1 MNIRMEIFPLPLL
14 KRKDN
19 VLLRCIDVVINQEEL
34 LQHQDVCLKVS
45 DRETETEFRLGTL
58 TKGENRKEIL
68 IPEVDRE
75 KDVNFLLSYGDHKV
89 KAELKIKPAKKWEI
103 FLVLHSHTDLGFTAP
118 VSEVAQIHNDNT
130 DLAVLYCSETAH
142 WPEGSRFKW
151 TCEVSWQVQNYLRDR
166 EENKV
171 KPFIEQL
178 QKRNIEVG
186 ALYSG
191 ELTEILGHE
200 QAVRSF
206 YYAAKLRREYNIPVD
221 TAMLCDVPGCTKGF
235 VQVMEKS
242 GINNFIMAD
251 NNFIAPF
258 LSRTDLPRPFYWSGD
273 NGSKVLAWYTDHPYY
288 AYIEGKNY
296 GLSESYTDSR
306 NKLPYKLLALEES
319 GYQLDEFQLQYA
331 FDNFRIEFR
340 PAAIVKEWN
349 EKWEYPKLRI
359 ATAGEFLN
367 KVRKKYHNSI
377 PVVKGDWSDWWSG
390 IVTGFPKETAYS
402 RYLHNKIPALE
413 ILSSA
418 VMLNSEESQYPIET
432 FKNLYYQT
440 LAFDEHSGSGLVWE
454 AKSSEEQRKA
464 LHEGYGFLYNS
475 LREAS
480 ELEDKKRNELSSLFR
495 NDSDADIIAVFNP
508 LNIPFNGLVNVQY
521 NHQGLF
527 FLKDQKSG
535 SSLPVS
541 KVNGSINFYAE
552 EVPPFG
558 FKCFQIAPGEFIKTP
573 SVEVVDEDDFISVT
587 NHSFIINISK
597 TDGEIKSVYNRRV
610 NKELA
615 KDAFGSVVVY
625 EPVPVVVIEMGKYT
639 PEVYSGVEFPG
650 KIMPSDSDSHTEVK
664 VCVDEI
670 YDQVILVNHII
681 NNQVWLSRK
690 TYLDGENLCLEYK
703 VNGKLLNDSEFLK
716 NHLTSKGM
724 LYLHFSMN
732 AEKSELRYEAPCSLI
747 YPAADPFKGSC
758 KDHSAVQNF
767 IQIYNQET
775 LINFVSSDAPLV
787 DFGGI
792 ALMKYR
798 MNFPDNLQDMY
809 VRAMSLNEFN
819 IKNQSPYTDNPD
831 LLFRFVV
838 SASLPGEDSLSE
850 AYMIGERANNG
861 LIPFIIP
868 AGNNGALVTDQFNF
882 IEVKPEH
889 VKVMTIKKA
898 ESGSGLIVRL
908 RETLGKKEDI
918 TVMFPGKIINQVYK
932 TMLSEEKVE
941 EIDFADNKI
950 SFTIDPFSIETFN
963 IQLS

>member
-1 MNIRMEIFPLPLL
+1 MNIRMDIFPLPLL

-19 VLLRCIDVVINQEEL
+19 VLLRCIDVVINQEEI
-34 LQHQDVCLKVS
+34 LQHQDACLKVS
-45 DRETETEFRLGTL
+45 DGEEFRLGTL
-58 TKGENRKEIL
+58 NRGVNRKEIL

-75 KDVNFLLSYGDHKV
+75 KDVNFLLSYGDYKV
-89 KAELKIKPAKKWEI
+89 NAELKIKPAKKWEI

-118 VSEVAQIHNDNT
+118 VSEVAEIHNDNT
-130 DLAVLYCSETAH
+130 DLAVLYCRETGH

-166 EENKV
+166 EESKV
-171 KPFIEQL
+171 KSFVEQL
-178 QKRNIEVG
+178 QKKNIEVG

-206 YYAAKLRREYNIPVD
+206 YYAAKLRREYNIPID

-273 NGSKVLAWYTDHPYY
+273 SGSRVLAWYTDHPYY

-306 NKLPYKLLALEES
+306 NKLPYKLLALENS

-349 EKWEYPKLRI
+349 EKWEFPKLRI
-359 ATAGEFLN
+359 ATACEFLN
-367 KVRKKYHNSI
+367 KVRKKYHDSL

-390 IVTGFPKETAYS
+390 IVTGFPQETAFS
-402 RYLHNKIPALE
+402 RYLHNKIPVLE

-418 VMLNSEESQYPIET
+418 VMLNSEESEYPIKGFE
-432 FKNLYYQT
+432 NLYDQT
-440 LAFDEHSGSGLVWE
+440 LAFDEHSGSGMVWE

-464 LHEGYGFLYNS
+464 LLEGYGFLYNS

-480 ELEDKKRNELSSLFR
+480 DLEDKKQNELSSLFR
-495 NDSDADIIAVFNP
+495 NDSDTDMIAVFNP
-508 LNIPFNGLVNVQY
+508 LNITFKGLVTVQY
-521 NHQGLF
+521 NNPGSF
-527 FLKDQKSG
+527 YLKDQKSG
-535 SSLPVS
+535 MSLPVS
-541 KVNGSINFYAE
+541 KCNGLINFYAE
-552 EVPPFG
+552 EVLPFG
-558 FKCFQIAPGEFIKTP
+558 LKCFQVTPGEFIKTP

-587 NHSFIINISK
+587 NHSYIIKISK
-597 TDGEIKSVYNRRV
+597 TDGEIKSLYSRRL
-610 NKELA
+610 NKELV
-615 KDAFGSVVVY
+615 KNSFGSAVVY
-625 EPVPVVVIEMGKYT
+625 EPEPVVAIEMGKYT
-639 PEVYSGVEFPG
+639 PEVYNGVEFPG
-650 KIMPSDSDSHTEVK
+650 KIMPSNPDSYTEVN

-670 YDQVILVNHII
+670 YDQVIRVNHII
-681 NNQVWLSRK
+681 NNQVWLSRN
-690 TYLDGENLCLEYK
+690 TYLDGENLCLDYK

-716 NHLTSKGM
+716 KHLSSKGM
-724 LYLHFSMN
+724 LYFLFSIN
-732 AEKSELRYEAPCSLI
+732 AEKSKLRYDAPCSVI
-747 YPAADPFKGSC
+747 YPAADPFRGSC
-758 KDHSAVQNF
+758 KDHSCVQNF
-767 IQIYNQET
+767 IQIYNKEFS
-775 LINFVSSDAPLV
+775 INFVSIDAPLV

-798 MNFPDNLQDMY
+798 MNFPDDLNDMY

-819 IKNQSPYTDNPD
+819 IKNKSPYTDNPD
-831 LLFRFVV
+831 PVFRFVV
-838 SASLPGEDSLSE
+838 SASPPCEDILSE
-850 AYMIGERANNG
+850 AYMIGERANSE
-861 LIPFIIP
+861 LIPLIIP
-868 AGNNGALVTDQFNF
+868 AGSNGVLATDQFNF

-889 VKVMTIKKA
+889 VNVMTIKKA
-898 ESGSGLIVRL
+898 ESGKGLIVRL
-908 RETLGKKEDI
+908 RETAGNKQDVVI
-918 TVMFPGKIINQVYK
+918 SFPGRKLSKSYK
-932 TMLSEEKVE
+932 TMITEEKIE
-941 EIDFADNKI
+941 EIDVADNKL
-950 SFTIDPFSIETFN
+950 SFAINPFSIETLN